1 MTESGEFLEKLDIKS
16 MSLEE
21 LKIQMKEL
29 GLPAFRAGQVYSWL
43 HRFYAA
49 DFGEMTNLSK
59 DLRAKLAEEY
69 YINSLNIKKKLV
81 SALDGTVKYLYELR
95 DGNCVEAVLM
105 QYKHGASLCIS
116 TQVGCRM
123 GCKFCASTL
132 AGRVRDL
139 TAAEMLDEVY
149 TAVRDIG
156 CRVDSLVLMG
166 IGEPLDNFENV
177 VRFLE
182 LISSPEGYN
191 LSLRHVT
198 LSTCG
203 LVDKMYALAEKN
215 YQLTLAVSLH
225 APNNEIRGQ
234 TMPVNSRYPVETLI
248 QACRDYFGKTG
259 RRITFEYALIA
270 GVNDSTQAAQELSQL
285 LKGLP
290 CHINLIPVNE
300 VKERGMKRS
309 TAQAIQNFQGALK
322 KYGLNATIRR
332 ELGGDISAACGQL
345 RREESMREEEQ
356 QQ

>member
-16 MSLEE
+16 MPLEE
-21 LKIQMKEL
+21 LKTQMKEL

-43 HRFYAA
+43 HRFYVS
-49 DFGEMTNLSK
+49 DFEEMTNLSK

-81 SALDGTVKYLYELR
+81 SALDGTVKYLYQLM

-105 QYKHGASLCIS
+105 KYKHGNSLCIS

-132 AGRVRDL
+132 AGRVRNL
-139 TAAEMLDEVY
+139 TASEMLDEVY
-149 TAVRDIG
+149 ATVKDSG
-156 CRVDSLVLMG
+156 ERVDSLVLMG

-177 VRFLE
+177 TRFLE
-182 LISSPEGYN
+182 LLSSPEGYQ

-203 LVDKMYALAEKN
+203 LVDRIYELAEKN

-225 APNNEIRGQ
+225 APSNEMRNR
-234 TMPVNSRYPVETLI
+234 TMPVNSRYPVEALI
-248 QACRDYFGKTG
+248 QACRDYFSKTG

-270 GVNDSTQAAQELSQL
+270 GVNDSVEAAAQLSEL

-309 TAQAIQNFQGALK
+309 EEKAIQAFQNTLK

-332 ELGGDISAACGQL
+332 ELGGDINAACGQL
-345 RREESMREEEQ
+345 RREESMREEELRQ
-356 QQ
+356 